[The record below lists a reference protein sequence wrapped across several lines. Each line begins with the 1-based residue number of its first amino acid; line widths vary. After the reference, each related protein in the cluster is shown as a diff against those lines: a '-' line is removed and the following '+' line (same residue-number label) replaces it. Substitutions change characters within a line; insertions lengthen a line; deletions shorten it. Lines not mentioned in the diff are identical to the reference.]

1 MELINSDISEKLFE
15 QQKRT
20 KYLEVQLDIEKYRQ
34 TNQPP
39 SKYVEVNQM
48 LRKQLLKLRQE
59 QRRYRDQ
66 DFELSPDK

>member
-34 TNQPP
+34 ANQPP